1 MYRVLL
7 VEDEE
12 IELET
17 LRDYIDWKKNGIS
30 RVFTARNGRRAL
42 ERNSAICI
50 FIRKSSRKIPNSCCC
65 R

>member
-17 LRDYIDWKKNGIS
+17 LRDYIDWKRTG
-30 RVFTARNGRRAL
+30 FPEYLPRAMA
-42 ERNSAICI
+42 EGHWSAW
-50 FIRKSSRKIPNSCCC
+50 KKIWQIL
-65 R
+65 

>member
-30 RVFTARNGRRAL
+30 RVFTCLLYTSDAAD
-42 ERNSAICI
+42 E
-50 FIRKSSRKIPNSCCC
+50 
-65 R
+65 

>member
-7 VEDEE
+7 VEDKE

-17 LRDYIDWKKNGIS
+17 LRDYIAWEKNGIS

-42 ERNSAICI
+42 ECLEENTELSGAYETLE
-50 FIRKSSRKIPNSCCC
+50 
-65 R
+65 

>member
-17 LRDYIDWKKNGIS
+17 LRDILTGKRTGFPEYLPRAMAEGHWSAWKKIWQI
-30 RVFTARNGRRAL
+30 L
-42 ERNSAICI
+42 
-50 FIRKSSRKIPNSCCC
+50 
-65 R
+65 

>member
-17 LRDYIDWKKNGIS
+17 LRDYIDWKKIWQI
-30 RVFTARNGRRAL
+30 L
-42 ERNSAICI
+42 
-50 FIRKSSRKIPNSCCC
+50 
-65 R
+65 